1 MESLT
6 PNFFVNDI
14 QTTISF
20 YKELGFVVVNAV
32 PEESTVVWVMLQCGK
47 VSIMFQSFESLGTD
61 LPQIPRTATC
71 SMLLYIK
78 VTSIRQ
84 LRTSL
89 PANIHVVKDLEKTFY
104 GATEFSILDNNGYLL
119 TFAEDE

>member
-32 PEESTVVWVMLQCGK
+32 PEESTAVWVMLQCGK